1 MNKKIIAVFCVVI
14 LMASVFTACGNKDK
28 GYKLDVDNDGFTHA
42 YATDAEGNTVL
53 DEEGSIVVYQTEKNG
68 EIATDENGNKKENRV
83 EMPKAIVKGNE
94 YITKEFKFKAPEGWA
109 VQKPNGLYIAVSKDG
124 LSQIQLEISDK
135 SGEDFDG
142 YIAEGLAETK
152 QAVEKLQKNGVKIEL
167 KDGKTEI
174 TTNKLNGYYVLLN
187 AQITAD
193 GGKSAIHTCSVHFV
207 FNGKIC
213 TAVYNSNHTEDIKIE
228 QVIEI
233 FSNLTM
239 LDSNS

>member
-14 LMASVFTACGNKDK
+14 LMISVFSACGNKDK

-193 GGKSAIHTCSVHFV
+193 GV
-207 FNGKIC
+207 FIVCYN
-213 TAVYNSNHTEDIKIE
+213 AVPK
-228 QVIEI
+228 
-233 FSNLTM
+233 
-239 LDSNS
+239 LDRER